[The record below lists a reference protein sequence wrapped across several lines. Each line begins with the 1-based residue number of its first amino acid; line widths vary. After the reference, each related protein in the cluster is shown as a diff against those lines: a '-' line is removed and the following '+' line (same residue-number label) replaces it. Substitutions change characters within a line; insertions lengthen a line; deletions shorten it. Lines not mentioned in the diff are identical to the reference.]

1 MKLCPKLVHKRSEAG
16 GLILHF
22 MAVDYVN
29 RLISQ
34 VFTFSYRGDIR
45 LADWSHL
52 GKVLIRNTLHEQASH
67 LKSKRCLGLEMERL
81 YIFIKRLESDKVS
94 WFCSFT
100 VIMYYF
106 ISQPLMYKIIRAFLF
121 RCCIFLSMT
130 FLFLAVCCSFF
141 KNRNQQ

>member
-1 MKLCPKLVHKRSEAG
+1 MAFYCIFR
-16 GLILHF
+16 
-22 MAVDYVN
+22 AVDYVN

-94 WFCSFT
+94 WFYSFT
-100 VIMYYF
+100 VKMYYF

-121 RCCIFLSMT
+121 RCCIFVCMT
-130 FLFLAVCCSFF
+130 FLFLAVCC
-141 KNRNQQ
+141 